1 MLESILADA
10 RDTITVKRVY
20 GEPVHEDGTLLIPA
34 AKVRGAV
41 GGGSGEGPDQQ
52 GKGAGGGF
60 GVSARPVG
68 MFVVKEGQ
76 VTWVPA
82 VDVNRI
88 VLVAGLVTVAALC
101 AIGRPLAKAFSTR

>member
-1 MLESILADA
+1 MLDSMLENA

-20 GEPVHEDGTLLIPA
+20 GEPVHEDGVLLIPA
-34 AKVRGAV
+34 AKVRGGF
-41 GGGSGEGPDQQ
+41 GGGSGEGPEQK
-52 GKGAGGGF
+52 GKGVGGGF
-60 GVSARPVG
+60 GVTARPVG

-88 VLVAGLVTVAALC
+88 VLVAGLVAMAALC
-101 AIGRPLAKAFSTR
+101 AVGRPLAKALAKR